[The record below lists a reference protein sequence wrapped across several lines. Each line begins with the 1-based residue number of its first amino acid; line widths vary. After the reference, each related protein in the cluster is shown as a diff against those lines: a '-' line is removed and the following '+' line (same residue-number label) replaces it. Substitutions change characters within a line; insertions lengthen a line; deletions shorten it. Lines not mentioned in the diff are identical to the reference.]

1 MGVIPTKLSQRI
13 RFLRSKIFF
22 SGLGIRV
29 MTLNSFKAML
39 CFHNYKHKWGNTIAC
54 FYRKQV
60 NCLWFQTG
68 GLVSFLYS
76 LCTLFYSH
84 LDFTYL
90 LDLLSDLLIFSA
102 WLLNYSSVQVI
113 GNSAHLFFYPVLT
126 HTVMVWCI
134 SISCFDLSIAK
145 LFYILL
151 IVVTYLL
158 QIFQIVQKV
167 ADSWP

>member
-29 MTLNSFKAML
+29 MTLNSFKVML
-39 CFHNYKHKWGNTIAC
+39 CFHNCFHNSFISTNGVTQLLAFIGSRLIA
-54 FYRKQV
+54 FDFRLV
-60 NCLWFQTG
+60 VWFPFST
-68 GLVSFLYS
+68 V
-76 LCTLFYSH
+76 CAPFYSH

-90 LDLLSDLLIFSA
+90 LDILSDLLIFSA

-126 HTVMVWCI
+126 HTVMVWW
-134 SISCFDLSIAK
+134 
-145 LFYILL
+145 YIPALTCLLL
-151 IVVTYLL
+151 ICFIFYL
-158 QIFQIVQKV
+158 F
-167 ADSWP
+167 